1 MNELQS
7 NDFSISYSRFKN
19 HPLYA
24 LERHLLK
31 FEALYP
37 PNALTLGYIRE
48 EPIYSRDCVH
58 SLHSREIWVKQART
72 VKVGEQPYKIV
83 KARPKW
89 NRMLNQME
97 DAKPL
102 EIFGFWQTE
111 PYKPPVAENGIV
123 PRNPYGNVEL
133 FKPEMLP
140 IGTRHIQLP
149 NLNRV
154 CKKLGVDCAQAVIG
168 FDFHG
173 GSSHPTFDGFVI
185 CEEFADD
192 VIKQWEID
200 VEEQVRKDTEKRE
213 ARVYGN
219 WKKLIKGLL
228 IRERLKRKF
237 NFGAEEKPEKSHGG
251 KKKKQSHDS

>member
-1 MNELQS
+1 MLC
-7 NDFSISYSRFKN
+7 YRFKN

-31 FEALYP
+31 FESIYP
-37 PNALTLGYIRE
+37 PNALTLGYIRN
-48 EPIYSRDCVH
+48 EPVYARDCVH
-58 SLHSREIWVKQART
+58 TLHSREIWVKQART
-72 VKVGEQPYKIV
+72 VKVGEIPYKIV

-97 DAKPL
+97 EAKPL

-133 FKPEMLP
+133 FKSEMLP

-154 CKKLGVDCAQAVIG
+154 CRKMGVDCAQAVIG
-168 FDFHG
+168 FDFHS
-173 GSSHPTFDGFVI
+173 GSSHPTFDGFVV

-192 VIKQWEID
+192 VIKQWEIEQ
-200 VEEQVRKDTEKRE
+200 EEQIRKATEKRE
-213 ARVYGN
+213 ARVFGN

-237 NFGAEEKPEKSHGG
+237 NFGGDDSTEKSHGG
-251 KKKKQSHDS
+251 KRKKDSH

>member
-1 MNELQS
+1 MRKYILNK
-7 NDFSISYSRFKN
+7 NNNNTKFFRFKN

-31 FEALYP
+31 FEAIYP
-37 PNALTLGYIRE
+37 YNSLTLGYIRK
-48 EPIYSRDCVH
+48 EPIFARECVH
-58 SLHSREIWVKQART
+58 TLYSREIWVKQART
-72 VKVGEQPYKIV
+72 VKLGEQPYKIV
-83 KARPKW
+83 KSRPRW
-89 NRMLNQME
+89 NRALNQME
-97 DAKPL
+97 ECKPL

-111 PYKPPVAENGIV
+111 PYKPPTAENGVV
-123 PRNPYGNVEL
+123 PRNAYGNVEL

-140 IGTRHIQLP
+140 FGTRHLQLP

-173 GSSHPTFDGFVI
+173 GSSHPTFDGFVV
-185 CEEFADD
+185 CEEFADE

-200 VEEQVRKDTEKRE
+200 VEEQIRKDQEKRE

-219 WKKLIKGLL
+219 WKKLIKGLF

-237 NFGAEEKPEKSHGG
+237 NFGQKEDGVKKPNTKKKEKP
-251 KKKKQSHDS
+251 